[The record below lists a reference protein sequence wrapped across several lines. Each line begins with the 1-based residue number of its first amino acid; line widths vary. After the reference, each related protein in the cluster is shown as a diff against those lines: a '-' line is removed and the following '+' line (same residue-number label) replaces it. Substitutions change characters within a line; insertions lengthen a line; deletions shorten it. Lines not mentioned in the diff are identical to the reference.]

1 MTELVS
7 ITDQKAVT
15 SSLIVAEAF
24 GKGHAH
30 VLRTIREMEC
40 SESFAQSNFGLGSY
54 LDVNNQPRPMYT
66 ITRDGFTFLAMGFTG
81 KRAAEFKE
89 KFIAAF
95 NAMEQAL
102 LEGTGERRQVDVTL
116 NHVRGITNP
125 NGLDIKYTL
134 DLTKIAM
141 HPTRRNLAVLE
152 RLTGIPMEDVL
163 PKQVEAVDGP
173 ADQGHVAQFVA
184 DRCAEVATTYRLP
197 LKRFYEHFRK
207 WYALE
212 VDAGHYGIPSRV
224 EVARSLRAMGFDL
237 PEGRKTAG
245 QVQIFGLSLTD
256 QAESIR

>member
-1 MTELVS
+1 MIELVS
-7 ITDQKAVT
+7 ITDKKAVT
-15 SSLIVAEAF
+15 TSLIVAEAF
-24 GKGHAH
+24 EKQHAH
-30 VLRTIREMEC
+30 VLRDIRTMEC
-40 SESFAQSNFGLGSY
+40 SEEFNQSNFGLVGYIDGKGES
-54 LDVNNQPRPMYT
+54 RPMYT

-89 KFIAAF
+89 KFITAF
-95 NAMEQAL
+95 NAMEQTL

-163 PKQVEAVDGP
+163 PQYVETGDGP

-184 DRCAEVATTYRLP
+184 DRCTEVATTFKTL

-207 WYALE
+207 WYSKE
-212 VDAGHYGIPSRV
+212 VDAGCYGIPSRV
-224 EVARSLRAMGFDL
+224 EVARRLRAMGYDL
-237 PEGRKTAG
+237 PESRKTAG
-245 QVQIFGLSLTD
+245 QVYIFGLSLN
-256 QAESIR
+256 EPG